1 MACLVFILLLLSMAD
16 HSVATCC
23 GCKEGVSDLGLQ
35 AALDYACGNGADCSK
50 LNSNGGASANQN
62 TLKDHCSY
70 AVNSYFQNHGQQPSA
85 CVFSGAATIVPSDST
100 SPSGCRYPST
110 ASSTPTTI
118 TPPTPPG
125 MGYGV
130 GTPYTTLTPPTP
142 PGMGYGVGTPYA
154 TGVGLNPPGIDT
166 DISDGVVR
174 SPTSI
179 LMWSSIILT
188 VSALVFW

>member
-1 MACLVFILLLLSMAD
+1 MACLVFMLLLLSMAD
-16 HSVATCC
+16 HSFATWCV
-23 GCKEGVSDLGLQ
+23 CKDGDPGSLQ
-35 AALDYACGNGADCSK
+35 AALNYACGYGADCSK
-50 LNSNGGASANQN
+50 INPNGGACANPN

-70 AVNSYFQNHGQQPSA
+70 AVNSYFQKNGQQPTA
-85 CVFSGAATIVPSDST
+85 CVFSGAATTVTSDP
-100 SPSGCRYPST
+100 SPSGCQYPST

-142 PGMGYGVGTPYA
+142 GTTYGIGTPSYA

-188 VSALVFW
+188 FSALVFW